1 MRLVSGLTNILF
13 QSTHSLRS
21 ATRRRRRGKRC
32 GFRFNPRTPCGV
44 RLPRLDMGIDI
55 SPFQSTHSLRSA
67 TWPRRRQKNSRPVSI
82 HALLAE
88 CDTTIRK
95 IVWQVG
101 SFNPRTPCG
110 VRQQLRFAL
119 PPIPRFQST
128 HSLRSAT
135 DAESIELISIP
146 VSIHALLA
154 ECDKLFP
161 VMRSICWCFNPRTP
175 CGVRL
180 MLIICN
186 LSYNLVSIH
195 ALLAECD
202 GLICLPPYWWLM
214 FQSTHSLRSAT
225 SVLRY
230 PFVLRYGF
238 NPRTPCGVRLV
249 RRGCCPEENQFQ
261 STHSLRSAT

>member
-88 CDTTIRK
+88 CDRFYRTRNRRCSYVSIHALLAECDAGWLLQQKDPLKFQSTHSLRSATRWQGPRTPGSGCFNPRTPCGVRQGQVWLLKRMTGFQSTHSLRSATFLIMATSRMIRVS
-95 IVWQVG
+95 IHALLAECDSGLHPTGPSWQ

-110 VRQQLRFAL
+110 VRLNIL
-119 PPIPRFQST
+119 NN
-128 HSLRSAT
+128 
-135 DAESIELISIP
+135 
-146 VSIHALLA
+146 V
-154 ECDKLFP
+154 
-161 VMRSICWCFNPRTP
+161 W
-175 CGVRL
+175 
-180 MLIICN
+180 
-186 LSYNLVSIH
+186 
-195 ALLAECD
+195 
-202 GLICLPPYWWLM
+202 
-214 FQSTHSLRSAT
+214 
-225 SVLRY
+225 
-230 PFVLRYGF
+230 
-238 NPRTPCGVRLV
+238 
-249 RRGCCPEENQFQ
+249 
-261 STHSLRSAT
+261 